1 MFGQGTGYRPVLSA
15 VAQKLR
21 LPHVRGRGAQS
32 SSSSQSRLSP
42 PAEHT
47 HTQKNKKIR
56 ELVAA
61 EKHVRRGET
70 QPENE
75 WFLLFMAAQFWQISA
90 TLSGL
95 ASGRDRNAGLT
106 ISLARMATCRKPV
119 PRTED
124 ATLKCGASFGIV
136 AGDLR
141 KPKTASNQAVV
152 CRVSVIIRTNL
163 K

>member
-1 MFGQGTGYRPVLSA
+1 MFEG
-15 VAQKLR
+15 
-21 LPHVRGRGAQS
+21 
-32 SSSSQSRLSP
+32 
-42 PAEHT
+42 
-47 HTQKNKKIR
+47 
-56 ELVAA
+56 
-61 EKHVRRGET
+61 GET

-75 WFLLFMAAQFWQISA
+75 WFLPFMAAQFWQISA

-136 AGDLR
+136 AGNLR